1 MWLLRLNGSLSGRHV
16 LLYVLKKDHPL
27 FNKLSQSFPIGR
39 YTTYHTLSTHYTI
52 NMIYNNYVP
61 LCNANNQVDEP
72 IHVEEAIDHNVP
84 SEDPTNSVVRYYS
97 MLLSA

>member
-1 MWLLRLNGSLSGRHV
+1 
-16 LLYVLKKDHPL
+16 
-27 FNKLSQSFPIGR
+27 
-39 YTTYHTLSTHYTI
+39 
-52 NMIYNNYVP
+52 MIYNNYVP